1 MNNQTRFVQNQ
12 KLNLSFY
19 FKGGNANSGQWGF
32 PFYST
37 ETLYPFWK
45 GCFITKSSLECGTIS
60 LFAIME
66 VWSFEFGALTTTW
79 FSQIKVNMNIF
90 RVISPK
96 FMRKYPVNSKSDK
109 TNIFIK
115 KNVVLYKM
123 TLQFAICH

>member
-1 MNNQTRFVQNQ
+1 MQIQDSGVFHFILQ
-12 KLNLSFY
+12 KLYIHFGKVVSL
-19 FKGGNANSGQWGF
+19 Q
-32 PFYST
+32 
-37 ETLYPFWK
+37 
-45 GCFITKSSLECGTIS
+45 KSSLECGTIS

-115 KNVVLYKM
+115 KMLFCIKWHYN
-123 TLQFAICH
+123 LQFAIELFVKTC